1 MHAKSLESIC
11 LTLCDPMDC
20 SPPGSTIHGVLQ
32 VRILEWDA
40 MASSKGSLR
49 AMFPALVGEFSCI
62 SCIGRRD
69 LYQSC
74 NLGSPQYIYSPNHH
88 KVHFPSFSYTS
99 FNPQIYMSTA
109 SSWLSVVYPNNTDTI
124 LTHVQLCSFMNVF

>member
-1 MHAKSLESIC
+1 MHAKSLESTC

-20 SPPGSTIHGVLQ
+20 SPPGSSVHGILQ

-40 MASSKGSLR
+40 MASSKRSFG
-49 AMFPALVGEFSCI
+49 AMSPALVGEFSCI

-69 LYQSC
+69 LYHSC
-74 NLGSPQYIYSPNHH
+74 DLESPQYTHSPNHH

-99 FNPQIYMSTA
+99 SNPQIYMSIA
-109 SSWLSVVYPNNTDTI
+109 SSRLSVVYPNNTDTI
-124 LTHVQLCSFMNVF
+124 LTHVQLCSS